1 MLFFWGG
8 VSWGIYTLGLAVM
21 AERFTPAN
29 MAGANAAFVMMYE
42 FGSISGPVTAGF
54 AMDMWQRVGMP
65 LAIGLAASVLVLF
78 GLFRVSR
85 R

>member
-1 MLFFWGG
+1 
-8 VSWGIYTLGLAVM
+8 
-21 AERFTPAN
+21 
-29 MAGANAAFVMMYE
+29 
-42 FGSISGPVTAGF
+42 
-54 AMDMWQRVGMP
+54 MDMWQRVGMP